1 MVLLFFIFFIFLCL
15 IHFAQDFYSFY
26 VFFVFNLLF
35 FFALVLFWVVF
46 WVKPGFLVW
55 FIVDPKISGKSSLVN
70 PVGSMVEALFGLSLF

>member
-1 MVLLFFIFFIFLCL
+1 
-15 IHFAQDFYSFY
+15 
-26 VFFVFNLLF
+26 VFNLLS